1 MGVLFLNL
9 CITAFAYLFIPTI
22 FCIRN
27 KPLSHA
33 KIRTIVIINGVF
45 VWLLFTIIKSL
56 LNSPGTSAAVFLW
69 SFIAD
74 LIMTKRLASEEDT
87 SEHPDE
93 TANPD
98 LQLEEPQP
106 EEGAPEI
113 LPAEPP
119 QVAPPT
125 PVMAEPTK
133 SKPTEQAKILFCR
146 KCGDKLIENGK
157 FCKKCGI
164 PITAPAKGDT

>member
-1 MGVLFLNL
+1 MGILFLDL
-9 CITAFAYLFIPTI
+9 CITAFAYLFVPTI

-33 KIRTIVIINGVF
+33 KIRTIVIINGVCI
-45 VWLLFTIIKSL
+45 WLLFTIIKSL

-74 LIMTKRLASEEDT
+74 LIMTKRLAPEEDT
-87 SEHPDE
+87 SEPPHE

-106 EEGAPEI
+106 EEVAPEI
-113 LPAEPP
+113 LPAESP
-119 QVAPPT
+119 QAVFPT
-125 PVMAEPTK
+125 PVMAEPTEN
-133 SKPTEQAKILFCR
+133 KPSEPAKILFCK
-146 KCGDKLIENGK
+146 KCGDKLIENSK
-157 FCKKCGI
+157 FCKKCGA
-164 PITAPAKGDT
+164 PITESIKGDT